1 MRQFMPTLL
10 VPLVGL
16 VGLVGL
22 AGVTGVSREASA
34 SPFEPGTIPDQVEA
48 VGHLDA
54 DALRK
59 TQIFAAVGG
68 QTAIDDAL
76 DNAPPEVRPL
86 ARTLAR
92 SIRGVSFWKD
102 GERGAVY
109 LETRDGPGLTQAI
122 ARLPI
127 KPARTVDGVATF
139 TIRDDASSGPVQH
152 GKIHGHHGH
161 LAVYGDT
168 LVLAET
174 SESLERSIHT
184 LGGKTASLS
193 GSSKLPMS
201 ARQGVFVFVTIGDDM
216 LNQIQKT
223 AHAKLL
229 QLALR
234 SLAVDVGEST
244 GMVTANARA
253 EMRSADAVQKA
264 KSILDGLRAL
274 ASLSDEPE
282 ARALIDAV
290 TVTSRGLTLEVT
302 ATLPA
307 AEVAK
312 AIQHNH

>member
-1 MRQFMPTLL
+1 MRHVMPALL
-10 VPLVGL
+10 LALVTSGL
-16 VGLVGL
+16 
-22 AGVTGVSREASA
+22 SRGAIA
-34 SPFEPGTIPDQVEA
+34 APFEPGTIPDDVEA

-109 LETRDGPGLTQAI
+109 LETRDGPGLNQAV
-122 ARLPI
+122 AKLPV
-127 KPARTVDGVATF
+127 KRARTIDGIPTY
-139 TIRDDASSGPVQH
+139 TMSEDLH
-152 GKIHGHHGH
+152 GTAMHGHNMHGHHGH

-168 LVLAET
+168 LVLAE
-174 SESLERSIHT
+174 SVDSLERSIHV
-184 LGGKTASLS
+184 LGGKGPSLA
-193 GSSKLPMS
+193 GSSKLPLS

-234 SLAVDVGEST
+234 SLAVDVGET
-244 GMVTANARA
+244 AGIVTANARA

-274 ASLSDEPE
+274 ASLSDEPQ
-282 ARALIDAV
+282 ARMLLDAV
-290 TVTSRGLTLEVT
+290 TVTTSGLALEVT
-302 ATLPA
+302 ARLPA
-307 AEVAK
+307 AELAK
-312 AIQHNH
+312 AIQQTK

>member
-1 MRQFMPTLL
+1 MRHVMPALL
-10 VPLVGL
+10 LAVVGL
-16 VGLVGL
+16 
-22 AGVTGVSREASA
+22 SRGAFA
-34 SPFEPGTIPDQVEA
+34 APFEPGTIPDQVEA

-59 TQIFAAVGG
+59 TQLFAAAGG
-68 QTAIDDAL
+68 QAAL
-76 DNAPPEVRPL
+76 DDHLDDAPPEIRPL
-86 ARTLAR
+86 ARTLSR
-92 SIRGVSFWKD
+92 SLRGVSFWKD

-109 LETRDGPGLTQAI
+109 LETRDGPGLAQAI
-122 ARLPI
+122 TKLPV
-127 KPARTVDGVATF
+127 KPGRSVDGVATF
-139 TIRDDASSGPVQH
+139 IVRDDATTGAMKH
-152 GKIHGHHGH
+152 GKIHGHHGY

-174 SESLERSIHT
+174 SESLERSIHV
-184 LGGKTASLS
+184 LGGKAPSLS
-193 GSSKLPMS
+193 GSSKLPLS

-234 SLAVDVGEST
+234 SLAVDVGEAS

-274 ASLSDEPE
+274 ASLSDEPQ
-282 ARALIDAV
+282 ARALLDAV
-290 TVTSRGLTLEVT
+290 TVTTRGLALEIT

-312 AIQHNH
+312 ALHHAK